1 MAEIKV
7 PKPPKTAFNPN
18 RRASG
23 LLRDQVEHL
32 EWAVRHA
39 GERSKGGRQAYRV
52 KPVHTEADVAARM
65 KALLP
70 RLSSAAELP
79 FVSTPIPD
87 DADVAGVRKRK
98 ATRKAKAKTAP
109 KPKRKRKPR
118 ASGRNSARAKK

>member
-1 MAEIKV
+1 MAAIKV

-18 RRASG
+18 RPASG

-65 KALLP
+65 KSLLP
-70 RLSSAAELP
+70 KLTSAAQLP
-79 FVSTPIPD
+79 FVNTPIPD
-87 DADVAGVRKRK
+87 DVEVARRPQLK
-98 ATRKAKAKTAP
+98 AVRKAKP
-109 KPKRKRKPR
+109 KPKQKAKGRTTRR
-118 ASGRNSARAKK
+118 VSGRNSARAKK

>member
-52 KPVHTEADVAARM
+52 KPVRTEADVANRM
-65 KALLP
+65 KSLMP
-70 RLSSAAELP
+70 RLTSAARLP
-79 FVSTPIPD
+79 FVSAPIPE
-87 DADVAGVRKRK
+87 DAESVKE
-98 ATRKAKAKTAP
+98 
-109 KPKRKRKPR
+109 PKRKPKAKLAKKARPRTTPR
-118 ASGRNSARAKK
+118 AAARKNARAKK

>member
-39 GERSKGGRQAYRV
+39 GQRSKHGRRAYQV
-52 KPVHTEADVAARM
+52 KKISTEADVAARM
-65 KALLP
+65 AALLP
-70 RLSSAAELP
+70 KLASADRLPQTAVALPASAEKPAP
-79 FVSTPIPD
+79 RTRRAAKKKKP
-87 DADVAGVRKRK
+87 VRRPARRARK
-98 ATRKAKAKTAP
+98 K
-109 KPKRKRKPR
+109 
-118 ASGRNSARAKK
+118 ARARR

>member
-39 GERSKGGRQAYRV
+39 GQRSKHGRRAYVV
-52 KPVHTEADVAARM
+52 KKISTEADVAARM
-65 KALLP
+65 AALLP
-70 RLSSAAELP
+70 KLASADRLPQTAVPLPASAE
-79 FVSTPIPD
+79 TPPR
-87 DADVAGVRKRK
+87 RKRRAVK
-98 ATRKAKAKTAP
+98 KKPVRRPARRARKK
-109 KPKRKRKPR
+109 
-118 ASGRNSARAKK
+118 ARAKR